1 MSQAPTYCMPRI
13 LLIDDADLVRQ
24 VVVRYLTQ
32 GGYQD
37 VQAASDG
44 LAGIRLWR
52 EWRAD
57 LVITDLNMP
66 QLSGL
71 ELILGFRSLDPD
83 VPIIAM
89 SGDPDS
95 MDELKRVREAFALG
109 HVRLMVKPFA
119 QRDLLR
125 EVAIAL
131 GPRRT
136 ELKLTK

>member
-1 MSQAPTYCMPRI
+1 MPRI
-13 LLIDDADLVRQ
+13 LLIDDTDVARQ
-24 VVVRYLTQ
+24 IVSRFLRDAGYL
-32 GGYQD
+32 D
-37 VQAASDG
+37 VQTASDG
-44 LAGIRLWR
+44 FTGIRLWR

-125 EVAIAL
+125 EVAVAL

-136 ELKLTK
+136 KLKLTK